1 MIEPL
6 LREPLRWM
14 EDRPHHRT
22 GIRMLQLFIGI
33 CVLYRLATEARFAF
47 FLWGPNGIATGSA
60 TLLFG
65 ARGGSVLDIFFR
77 SNAGVVLFLLAIT
90 AAAIAYVVGLST
102 RLATLTLAVGFTV
115 LTVRSP
121 FLVDS
126 GDSLISIVLCY
137 LILVLPRSSESRPGR
152 WQTWLHNV
160 GVVAITMQTLIVYAT
175 AGLWKTSGRFW
186 IEGTALYY
194 IGQVAEFSQ
203 PSLRW
208 LFANAI
214 LVNAFTWGTIL
225 FQLWFPV
232 AIFSRLRIP
241 WLVCAMFMHLGI
253 AVFMGLVSF
262 SLVMI
267 GVDLFLIT
275 DTEYEVIAAALRRA
289 RAGITQLLRASVP
302 NDQSSEG
309 RPS

>member
-1 MIEPL
+1 MIESL
-6 LREPLRWM
+6 VREPLRWM
-14 EDRPHHRT
+14 EDRPHHRS
-22 GIRMLQLFIGI
+22 GIRMLQLFTGI

-65 ARGGSVLDIFFR
+65 AWVGSALDIFFR
-77 SNAGVVLFLLAIT
+77 SNSGVVLFLLAIT
-90 AAAIAYVVGLST
+90 LAAIGYVAGFCT

-137 LILVLPRSSESRPGR
+137 LILVLPRKRESKPGR

-160 GVVAITMQTLIVYAT
+160 GVVAITMQTVIVYAT

-186 IEGTALYY
+186 MEGTALYY
-194 IGQVAEFSQ
+194 VGQVAEFSE

-214 LVNAFTWGTIL
+214 LVNALTWGTIL
-225 FQLWFPV
+225 FQLWFPI
-232 AIFSRLRIP
+232 AIFSRFRIP
-241 WLVCAMFMHLGI
+241 WLICAMCMHVGI

-275 DTEYEVIAAALRRA
+275 DPEYEVIAAALS
-289 RAGITQLLRASVP
+289 RASAGVRHL
-302 NDQSSEG
+302 S
-309 RPS
+309 RA